1 MTGNI
6 RNSQECLQENNLFY
20 TLMPT
25 RSRKEPRCLFLWNK
39 LAATTQV
46 EVGRN
51 HAEAGPQLLTQH
63 VKCVPT
69 SSTECRDNACCHEL
83 KEEIKHAGLR
93 GLVHLQPNG
102 CPVLTVSRR
111 LR

>member
-1 MTGNI
+1 MFPKNENFYNFRSLSEESTVTGNI
-6 RNSQECLQENNLFY
+6 RNPQECLQENNLFY

-51 HAEAGPQLLTQH
+51 HAEADPQLLTQH
-63 VKCVPT
+63 QVCADLFH
-69 SSTECRDNACCHEL
+69 RM
-83 KEEIKHAGLR
+83 
-93 GLVHLQPNG
+93 
-102 CPVLTVSRR
+102 SR
-111 LR
+111 